1 LFAYWFFNDPTL
13 STRTTSYSF
22 TQVHIHDRTKTWDIG
37 HRETESRRRQW
48 KREKGQFA
56 THAAI
61 IDTACFLHSKQVNN
75 SFVWSIRRKHNNCI
89 IVLDLTLC
97 IRKRV
102 RMHFSRRQYHRQKGR
117 NFLFF
122 GSHNTF
128 YCTDIFMKTQGWKRE
143 GITTFWNSLD
153 AQTMSID
160 RPRIRLQQNSKW
172 NKQKQKYEQSEGKA
186 QCLFSFYGG
195 FTP

>member
-1 LFAYWFFNDPTL
+1 MNVDIVSIVHKSLLGPLENYSLHILITWNNKVLFAYWFFNDPTL
-13 STRTTSYSF
+13 STRTTSYYF

-37 HRETESRRRQW
+37 HRRTESRRRQG

-117 NFLFF
+117 NFLFLAHITHF
-122 GSHNTF
+122 LALTSL
-128 YCTDIFMKTQGWKRE
+128 WK
-143 GITTFWNSLD
+143 
-153 AQTMSID
+153 
-160 RPRIRLQQNSKW
+160 P
-172 NKQKQKYEQSEGKA
+172 KA
-186 QCLFSFYGG
+186 EKEKELRHFEIH
-195 FTP
+195 